1 MGFFS
6 RMKSLFK
13 AVPNAQKEMSFIEH
27 LEELRWTIFRSL
39 LYMTVVAILVF
50 SFKSFIFNNIVFAV
64 LNENFPTYRF
74 LCWLGDRFCV
84 SPPDLNIST
93 RKMAEQFMVHFKVAF
108 VLGFVVAFP
117 LIIWEIW
124 KFVAP
129 GLKPEERKYSSSV
142 ILAGGLLFFAG
153 VLFSFF
159 VITPFAVRFF
169 AGYTVGDFAN
179 TMPTLDSYVGFIT
192 MLIIPVGIIFEMPL
206 VIYFLSKAGII
217 SASFLKTYRRHAII
231 ITLLLAGLITPP
243 DVFSQIMIAIPLAL
257 IYEVGILIAKRIEK
271 KRKNDQAIL

>member
-1 MGFFS
+1 MGFFKKI
-6 RMKSLFK
+6 KSFIK
-13 AVPNAQKEMSFIEH
+13 DKPDSQKEMSFVEH
-27 LEELRWTIFRSL
+27 LEELRWTVFRSL
-39 LYMTVVAILVF
+39 LYMIVVAILVF
-50 SFKSFIFNNIVFAV
+50 SFKSFVFNKIVFAV
-64 LNENFPTYRF
+64 LDENFPTYRF

-84 SPPDLNIST
+84 SPPELNIST

-129 GLKPEERKYSSSV
+129 GLKAEERRYSSSV
-142 ILAGGLLFFAG
+142 ILTGGLLFFAG

-169 AGYTVGDFAN
+169 AGYTVGDFAA

-192 MLIIPVGIIFEMPL
+192 MLIVPVGIIFELPL
-206 VIYFLSKAGII
+206 LIYFLSKAGIVTV
-217 SASFLKTYRRHAII
+217 SFLKKYRRHAII
-231 ITLLLAGLITPP
+231 ITLILSGLITPP
-243 DVFSQIMIAIPLAL
+243 DVFSQVMIAIPLAF
-257 IYEVGILIAKRIEK
+257 IYEVGIFIAKRIEK
-271 KRKNDQAIL
+271 KRKT